1 MWDSDPPKVLV
12 GVDPH
17 GCEAALQYAVPE
29 AIRRGTG
36 LHLLHV
42 ERPVGWWSCV
52 PDDLRLD
59 EHDLRRAAQRLL
71 GETAARAK
79 ALVGD
84 LGTDPEEVG
93 VSSELS
99 HGSAVAALESLSGH
113 ACVMVLQH
121 HGAGPRGDTPTM
133 SVTAG
138 AAAVSHC
145 PVAAVPDRWRPDRE
159 AAGVL
164 AAVEDPVR
172 DRVVAEVALQEAT
185 RRGVGLQVVQAVRD
199 DPPPSLFP
207 VVGLDVE
214 VLVRGAAHAAEVL
227 AERAEGSC
235 LVVVG
240 RHHRGSDAGAPLGA
254 TVRELLRRCQ
264 VPMLVVDATSG

>member
-1 MWDSDPPKVLV
+1 MWDSEPRKVLV
-12 GVDPH
+12 GIDPH

-59 EHDLRRAAQRLL
+59 EHDLRRAGQRLL
-71 GETAARAK
+71 GQTAARTK
-79 ALVGD
+79 ALVVE
-84 LGTDPEEVG
+84 LGADPDDVG

-113 ACVMVLQH
+113 ASLMVLQH

-138 AAAVSHC
+138 VAAVSHC
-145 PVAAVPDRWRPDRE
+145 PVVAVPDRWRPDPR
-159 AAGVL
+159 ASGVL
-164 AAVEDPVR
+164 AAVEHPVR
-172 DRVVAEVALQEAT
+172 DHVVAEAALQEAT
-185 RRGVGLQVVQAVRD
+185 RRGVGLRVVQVVRD
-199 DPPPSLFP
+199 EPPPSLFP
-207 VVGLDVE
+207 VVGLEVE
-214 VLVRGAAHAAEVL
+214 VLLRPAGHVAEAL
-227 AERAEGSC
+227 TELSEGS
-235 LVVVG
+235 LLLVVG
-240 RHHRGSDAGAPLGA
+240 RHHRGPDVGAPLGA
-254 TVRELLRRCQ
+254 TVRDLLRRSQ
-264 VPMLVVDATSG
+264 VPMLIVAASTG